1 MTSRRE
7 ARRQAIDVL
16 YQADVTEKDPRI
28 VLAEWRSAG
37 REIDPFAEELVHGV
51 VANRAEIDSILLSHV
66 ENWSLERM
74 ATLDRNILR
83 VAVYELVHRPE
94 TPSSVAISEA
104 VEIAKRLS
112 TEDSSR
118 FVNGILG
125 KFARES
131 AVEDQA
137 ESE

>member
-16 YQADVTEKDPRI
+16 YQADVTKKDPRI
-28 VLAEWRSAG
+28 VLVEWRSAG
-37 REIDPFAEELVHGV
+37 REIDPFAEELVDGV
-51 VANRAEIDSILLSHV
+51 AANRAEIDSILQSHV

-83 VAVYELVHRPE
+83 VAVYELLHRPE
-94 TPSSVAISEA
+94 IPSSVAISEA

-125 KFARES
+125 NFARES
-131 AVEDQA
+131 AVEDPA
-137 ESE
+137 DSE

>member
-7 ARRQAIDVL
+7 GRRQAIDVL
-16 YQADVTEKDPRI
+16 YQADVTKKDPRF
-28 VLAEWRSAG
+28 VLVEWRSAG
-37 REIDPFAEELVHGV
+37 REIDPFAEELVDGV
-51 VANRAEIDSILLSHV
+51 AANRAEIDSVLQSHV

-83 VAVYELVHRPE
+83 VAVYELLHRPE
-94 TPSSVAISEA
+94 IPSSVAISEA
-104 VEIAKRLS
+104 VEIAKRMS

-125 KFARES
+125 NFARES
-131 AVEDQA
+131 AVEDPA
-137 ESE
+137 DSE

>member
-7 ARRQAIDVL
+7 ARREAIDVL
-16 YQADVTEKDPRI
+16 YQADVTEKDPRT
-28 VLAEWRSAG
+28 VLVEWNSAG
-37 REIDPFAEELVHGV
+37 REIDPFAEELVDGV
-51 VANRAEIDSILLSHV
+51 AANRAEIDSILLSHV

-131 AVEDQA
+131 AVEDPA
-137 ESE
+137 DSE

>member
-16 YQADVTEKDPRI
+16 YQADVTEKDPRV
-28 VLAEWRSAG
+28 VLVEWRSAG
-37 REIDPFAEELVHGV
+37 REVDPFAEELVDGV
-51 VANRAEIDSILLSHV
+51 AANRAEIDSILLSHV

-83 VAVYELVHRPE
+83 VAVYELLHRPE

-125 KFARES
+125 TFARES
-131 AVEDQA
+131 AIEDA
-137 ESE
+137 GE

>member
-37 REIDPFAEELVHGV
+37 RAIDPFAEELVHGV

-112 TEDSSR
+112 TEDSAR

>member
-16 YQADVTEKDPRI
+16 YQADVTKKDPRF
-28 VLAEWRSAG
+28 VLVEWRSAG
-37 REIDPFAEELVHGV
+37 REIDPFAEELVDGV
-51 VANRAEIDSILLSHV
+51 AANRAEIDSVLQSHV

-83 VAVYELVHRPE
+83 VAVYELLHRPE
-94 TPSSVAISEA
+94 IPSSVAISEA
-104 VEIAKRLS
+104 VEIAKRMS

-125 KFARES
+125 NFARES
-131 AVEDQA
+131 AVEDPA
-137 ESE
+137 DSE

>member
-16 YQADVTEKDPRI
+16 YQADVTEKDPRV

-37 REIDPFAEELVHGV
+37 REIDPFAEELVDGV
-51 VANRAEIDSILLSHV
+51 AANRAEIDSILLSHV

-83 VAVYELVHRPE
+83 VAVFELLHRPE
-94 TPSSVAISEA
+94 TPASVAISEA

-125 KFARES
+125 TFARES
-131 AVEDQA
+131 AVEDPA

>member
-37 REIDPFAEELVHGV
+37 REIDPFAEELVDGV
-51 VANRAEIDSILLSHV
+51 AANRAEIDSILLSHV

-83 VAVYELVHRPE
+83 VAVFELLHRPE
-94 TPSSVAISEA
+94 TPASVAISEA

-125 KFARES
+125 TFARES
-131 AVEDQA
+131 AVEDPA